1 MFVALIV
8 IAPFLIR
15 EMSQFFGGTTDN
27 DYTRFCPGGF
37 KNSFVGIPKTTGE
50 CGMF

>member
-15 EMSQFFGGTTDN
+15 EMSQFFGGTTD
-27 DYTRFCPGGF
+27 DYTRFCPGSF
-37 KNSFVGIPKTTGE
+37 KNFFVGNTGN
-50 CGMF
+50 GFILVR

>member
-1 MFVALIV
+1 MFVAQVV

-37 KNSFVGIPKTTGE
+37 KNFLSVAQATVSF
-50 CGMF
+50 